1 MKIKN
6 WMTTLAGWL
15 AGGLLAIDPLIKAY
29 AAGAFDGKTGK
40 DLAIAAAV
48 VLLGVWAGDKNKTNV
63 QNIAG
68 ENTPPIKDE
77 K

>member
-1 MKIKN
+1 MKNYK
-6 WMTTLAGWL
+6 TTLAGWL

-40 DLAIAAAV
+40 QLAIAAAI
-48 VLLGVWAGDKNKTNV
+48 VLLGWLAGDKNKPNGN
-63 QNIAG
+63 QGIAG
-68 ENTPPIKDE
+68 ENTPPVKDE